1 MRSYTYSARDSFG
14 EQVTGTV
21 NGVTEHD
28 AAKRVISLGL
38 HPVNV
43 WTPLLTFNSAKRDKT
58 PSAEELVSFTA
69 RLSTLLA
76 SGVPLETA
84 LDSIMTQSGPA
95 MKTAVGEIKRAILEG
110 EPLSSAMS
118 RQANVFPE
126 VYTAMVEVG
135 EAGGTLDRNLEQL
148 ARFLERRE
156 EIRDA
161 ADNALRYPKMVL
173 GALGVG
179 LAVLLGWVIPR
190 YAEIFERAKISLP
203 LPTRILIA
211 SGHFVADH
219 WLALLMAVLVA
230 IVAFRAWVESPKGRL
245 IFDEH
250 ILKAPVAG
258 GIILNA
264 SLARWADAFGSLAG
278 AGAPLLGSIEIAS
291 RACGNA
297 YLSGKLAGI
306 SSAVMEG
313 SGIAE
318 PLGGIGVVPPVAVQI
333 ISTGET
339 AGSLDKA
346 FARAS
351 EYLTKE
357 AERGIRK
364 MSAYMEPAFVIMLSV
379 VVLFV
384 ALSVFMPM
392 WDMAKLARMGR

>member
-1 MRSYTYSARDSFG
+1 MRSYAYRARDSLG
-14 EQVTGTV
+14 RQVTGTV
-21 NGVTEHD
+21 NGSTEHD

-38 HPVNV
+38 HPVRLR
-43 WTPLLTFNSAKRDKT
+43 TRLLTFGSSKRDQT
-58 PSAEELVSFTA
+58 PSAEELISFTA

-76 SGVPLETA
+76 SGVPLEAAMDT
-84 LDSIMTQSGPA
+84 IMAQSGPA

-118 RQANVFPE
+118 RQADVFPE

-135 EAGGTLDRNLEQL
+135 EAGGALDKSLE
-148 ARFLERRE
+148 RVTCFLERRE
-156 EIRDA
+156 EIRDSA
-161 ADNALRYPKMVL
+161 ENALRYPKMVL
-173 GALGVG
+173 AALGVG

-190 YAEIFERAKISLP
+190 YAEIFERAKIALP
-203 LPTRILIA
+203 FPTRILIA
-211 SGHFVADH
+211 SGHFVTDH
-219 WLALLMAVLVA
+219 WLSLIMAVFVA
-230 IVAFRAWVESPKGRL
+230 IAAFRTWVESAKGRL
-245 IFDEH
+245 IYDER

-297 YLSGKLAGI
+297 YLSGKLSGI
-306 SSAVMEG
+306 SAAVMEG
-313 SGIAE
+313 SGISE
-318 PLGGIGVVPPVAVQI
+318 PLSGIGVIPPVAVQI

-346 FARAS
+346 FSRAS

-364 MSAYMEPAFVIMLSV
+364 MSAWMEPAFVIMLSV
-379 VVLFV
+379 IVLFV

-392 WDMAKLARMGR
+392 WDMAKMARMGR

>member
-1 MRSYTYSARDSFG
+1 MRSYTYRARDSLG
-14 EQVTGTV
+14 KQVTGTV
-21 NGVTEHD
+21 NGITELD
-28 AAKRVISLGL
+28 AARRVIALGL
-38 HPVNV
+38 HPIKVQSQSPALA
-43 WTPLLTFNSAKRDKT
+43 PLKRNKA
-58 PSAEELVSFTA
+58 PSAGELISFTS

-76 SGVPLETA
+76 AGVPLESA
-84 LDSIMTQSGPA
+84 LDTIIAQSGPA
-95 MKTAVGEIKRAILEG
+95 MKTAVGEIKSGILEG
-110 EPLSSAMS
+110 EPLSASMS
-118 RQANVFPE
+118 RQADLFPE

-156 EIRDA
+156 EIKDDA
-161 ADNALRYPKMVL
+161 NNALRYPKIVL
-173 GALGVG
+173 TALVVG
-179 LAVLLGWVIPR
+179 LTVLLGWVVPR

-211 SGHFVADH
+211 SGHFVSDH
-219 WLALLMAVLVA
+219 WLALAVVA
-230 IVAFRAWVESPKGRL
+230 IAAIAAFRMWVESPKGRL

-258 GIILNA
+258 EIILNA

-278 AGAPLLGSIEIAS
+278 AGAPLIGSIQIAS

-306 SSAVMEG
+306 SGPVMEG
-313 SGIAE
+313 SGISE
-318 PLGGIGVVPPVAVQI
+318 PLGEIGVVPPVAVQI

-346 FARAS
+346 FLRAS

-392 WDMAKLARMGR
+392 WDMAKMARTGR

>member
-1 MRSYTYSARDSFG
+1 MRSYTYRARDSLG
-14 EQVTGTV
+14 NQVTGTV
-21 NGVTEHD
+21 SGVTESD
-28 AAKRVISLGL
+28 AARHVISLGL
-38 HPVNV
+38 HPVSV
-43 WTPLLTFNSAKRDKT
+43 QAKSLALSALKREKP
-58 PSAEELVSFTA
+58 PSAEELISFTA
-69 RLSTLLA
+69 MLSTLLA
-76 SGVPLETA
+76 SGVPLEYA
-84 LDSIMTQSGPA
+84 LDTIMAQSGPA
-95 MKTAVGEIKRAILEG
+95 MKTAVGEIKRGILEG
-110 EPLSSAMS
+110 EPLSLSMS
-118 RQANVFPE
+118 RQAGVFPE

-156 EIRDA
+156 EIKDA
-161 ADNALRYPKMVL
+161 ATNALRYPKMVL
-173 GALGVG
+173 GALGAG
-179 LAVLLGWVIPR
+179 LAILLGWVIPR
-190 YAEIFERAKISLP
+190 YAEIFEKAKISLP

-219 WLALLMAVLVA
+219 WLALAVVA
-230 IVAFRAWVESPKGRL
+230 LTAVVAFRMWVESPEGRL

-278 AGAPLLGSIEIAS
+278 AGAPLIGSIQIAS

-306 SSAVMEG
+306 SGPVMEG
-313 SGIAE
+313 SGISE
-318 PLGGIGVVPPVAVQI
+318 PLGATGVVPPVAVQI

-357 AERGIRK
+357 AGRGIKK

-392 WDMAKLARMGR
+392 WDMAKMARMGR

>member
-1 MRSYTYSARDSFG
+1 MRSYTYRARDSLG
-14 EQVTGTV
+14 NQVTGTV
-21 NGVTEHD
+21 SGLTESD
-28 AAKRVISLGL
+28 AARHVISLGL
-38 HPVNV
+38 HPVSV
-43 WTPLLTFNSAKRDKT
+43 QAKSLTLSALKREKP
-58 PSAEELVSFTA
+58 PSAEELISFTA
-69 RLSTLLA
+69 VLSTLLA
-76 SGVPLETA
+76 SGVQLESA
-84 LDSIMTQSGPA
+84 LDTIMAQSGPA
-95 MKTAVGEIKRAILEG
+95 MKTAVGEIKRGILEG
-110 EPLSSAMS
+110 EPLSLSMS
-118 RQANVFPE
+118 RQADVFPE

-148 ARFLERRE
+148 TRFLERRE
-156 EIRDA
+156 EIKDA
-161 ADNALRYPKMVL
+161 ATNALRYPKMVL
-173 GALGVG
+173 AALGVG
-179 LAVLLGWVIPR
+179 LTVLLGWVIPR

-219 WLALLMAVLVA
+219 WLALAVVA
-230 IVAFRAWVESPKGRL
+230 IAVVVAFQMWVESPEGRL

-306 SSAVMEG
+306 SGAVMEG

-318 PLGGIGVVPPVAVQI
+318 PLGAIGVVPPVAVQI

-351 EYLTKE
+351 DYLTKE
-357 AERGIRK
+357 ADRGIRK
-364 MSAYMEPAFVIMLSV
+364 MSAFMEPAFVIMLSV

-392 WDMAKLARMGR
+392 WDMAKMARMGR